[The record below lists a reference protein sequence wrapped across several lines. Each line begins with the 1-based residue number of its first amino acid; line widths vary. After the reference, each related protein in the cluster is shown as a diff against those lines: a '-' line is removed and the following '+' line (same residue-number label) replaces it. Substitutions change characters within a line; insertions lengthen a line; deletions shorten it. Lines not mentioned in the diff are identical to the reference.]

1 VTATT
6 FDRLVMTETA
16 DGNQISGFVS
26 GETQARIAFTR
37 RGEQIEIVCVT
48 EALACA
54 QLATVKALRG
64 WQLVS
69 AALEPL
75 AAWPDMRRGVS

>member
-1 VTATT
+1 MT
-6 FDRLVMTETA
+6 FDRLVVTETA
-16 DGNQISGFVS
+16 TGNQIDGFVN
-26 GETQARIAFTR
+26 GKTQARIAFTR
-37 RGEQIEIVCVT
+37 RGEQMEIVCVT

-54 QLATVKALRG
+54 QLASVEALSG

-75 AAWPDMRRGVS
+75 TWRFESMQEAS

>member
-1 VTATT
+1 
-6 FDRLVMTETA
+6 MTQTA
-16 DGNQISGFVS
+16 DGNQINGFVS

-54 QLATVKALRG
+54 QLATVQSLSG
-64 WQLVS
+64 WQLVH
-69 AALEPL
+69 AELEPL
-75 AAWPDMRRGVS
+75 AAWPDIVRKVS

>member
-1 VTATT
+1 MT
-6 FDRLVMTETA
+6 FDRLVMTETPT
-16 DGNQISGFVS
+16 GNQISGFVS

-48 EALACA
+48 EVLACA
-54 QLATVKALRG
+54 QLAAVEALSG

-69 AALEPL
+69 ATLEPL
-75 AAWPDMRRGVS
+75 AAWGV

>member
-1 VTATT
+1 
-6 FDRLVMTETA
+6 MTQTA
-16 DGNQISGFVS
+16 DGNQINGFVS

-54 QLATVKALRG
+54 QLATVQSLNG
-64 WQLVS
+64 WQLVH
-69 AALEPL
+69 AELEPL
-75 AAWPDMRRGVS
+75 AAWPDIVREVS